1 MNTNYKSKIN
11 CKATAQLE
19 DYWWKLKL
27 NSRRNRK
34 FRFSKRRH
42 AKFSRPRRVLQF
54 YFPCMKQ
61 KAYARAGV
69 DIDLGN
75 RVKATLPQ
83 LLASTHRREVLG
95 KVGGFGGLFQL
106 DLKKYREPIL
116 VSSVDGVGTKLKIA
130 FQMDKHDTIGAD
142 LVNHCVNDIAV
153 LGAEPLFFLDY
164 LGTGKLEPH
173 VFTDII
179 KGFARACAE
188 NNCALIGGETAQMPG
203 FYQKGEYDVS
213 GTIVGVVE
221 KSKMLNG
228 QKTVKRG
235 DVVIGIASSGLHTNG
250 YSLARKIFFEELALR
265 PTDKIDGLKKSIG
278 EELLKEHISYGPLVQ
293 KLLKRFNSSLIT
305 RHSSLSV
312 KAFAHITGGGF
323 VDNIPRVLPKSLD
336 VVIKKGSWDMLPIFK
351 IIEAKSG
358 VPDAELYQVF
368 NMGIGMVSIVSA
380 EKANDVLKFI
390 KSQKHKAWIIG
401 EVVKGSGIARVE

>member
-1 MNTNYKSKIN
+1 
-11 CKATAQLE
+11 
-19 DYWWKLKL
+19 
-27 NSRRNRK
+27 
-34 FRFSKRRH
+34 
-42 AKFSRPRRVLQF
+42 
-54 YFPCMKQ
+54 MKQ

-75 RVKATLPQ
+75 KVKATLPQ

-95 KVGGFGGLFQL
+95 KVGGFGGLFAL
-106 DLKKYREPIL
+106 DLKKYREPVL

-130 FQMDKHDTIGAD
+130 FAMDKHDTIGAD

-173 VFTDII
+173 VFTEII

-235 DVVIGIASSGLHTNG
+235 DVVIGIESSGLHTNG
-250 YSLARKIFFEELALR
+250 YSLGRKIFFEQLKLK
-265 PTDKIDGLKKSIG
+265 PTSRVPGLKGTIG
-278 EELLKEHISYGPLVQ
+278 EELLKVHISYGPLVQ
-293 KLLKRFNSSLIT
+293 GMLVKFN
-305 RHSSLSV
+305 RVGQASSLSPSQKNKDRLEACPTV

-323 VDNIPRVLPKSLD
+323 VDNIPRVLPKDCD
-336 VVIKKGSWDMLPIFK
+336 VAIRKGSWDMLPIFQ
-351 IIEAKSG
+351 IIEQKSG
-358 VPDAELYQVF
+358 VPDEELYQVF
-368 NMGIGMVSIVSA
+368 NMGIGMVAIVSA
-380 EKANDVLKFI
+380 DKADAVLKFI
-390 KSQKHKAWIIG
+390 RASTLRSAATEDGQKHKAWLIG
-401 EVVKGSGIARVE
+401 EVVKGKGEARAI

>member
-1 MNTNYKSKIN
+1 MK
-11 CKATAQLE
+11 
-19 DYWWKLKL
+19 
-27 NSRRNRK
+27 
-34 FRFSKRRH
+34 
-42 AKFSRPRRVLQF
+42 
-54 YFPCMKQ
+54 KQ
-61 KAYARAGV
+61 KAYAAAGV

-75 RVKATLPQ
+75 KVKATLPQ

-95 KVGGFGGLFQL
+95 KVGGFGGLFAL

-130 FQMDKHDTIGAD
+130 FQQDKHDTIGAD

-179 KGFARACAE
+179 KGFARACSE
-188 NNCALIGGETAQMPG
+188 NKCALIGGETAQMPG

-221 KSKMLNG
+221 KSRMLNG
-228 QKTVKRG
+228 QKTIKRG
-235 DVVIGIASSGLHTNG
+235 DVVIGIESSGLHTNG
-250 YSLARKIFFEELALR
+250 YSLGRKIFFEKLKLKPSSR
-265 PTDKIDGLKKSIG
+265 VPGLKG
-278 EELLKEHISYGPLVQ
+278 TVGQELLREHISYGPLVQ
-293 KLLKRFNSSLIT
+293 KLLKKFNLVGKADQ
-305 RHSSLSV
+305 V

-336 VVIKKGSWDMLPIFK
+336 AVIKKGSWDMLPIFQ
-351 IIEAKSG
+351 IIEQKSG
-358 VPDAELYQVF
+358 VPDEELFQVF
-368 NMGIGMVSIVSA
+368 NMGIGMVGIVAADKA
-380 EKANDVLKFI
+380 EAVQQFI
-390 KSQKHKAWIIG
+390 KTQNHKAWIIG
-401 EVVKGSGIARVE
+401 EVVKGKGEARVE